1 MSGGRILE
9 YWHLH
14 QIIRSN
20 HFHLYF
26 KAITPSVDAEC
37 SWSPYSWLDMAIC
50 LVYALYHAWQGLTKQ
65 AAHGCHGHGATVL
78 YNPLELFT
86 CKGHTKSAKSWPT
99 IGPTVCLPNVFST
112 SGHFRYLQILS
123 VWVSETMTV
132 ELKGAAREQLQLLL
146 RQWAKLRSAKYAKFH
161 LDTRYT
167 SVHIGTL
174 CTLTLKWTPE
184 GISKAGHPFGPWQS
198 LASAHILTYFDHMF
212 WSTQFHIKTVLKYA
226 KMRELE
232 L

>member
-1 MSGGRILE
+1 MLNVPDRLIHDLI
-9 YWHLH
+9 W
-14 QIIRSN
+14 R
-20 HFHLYF
+20 
-26 KAITPSVDAEC
+26 
-37 SWSPYSWLDMAIC
+37 
-50 LVYALYHAWQGLTKQ
+50 YALYMPCIMLDRGKQ

-99 IGPTVCLPNVFST
+99 IQRSAQRCVYVCLPNVFSTSVT

-167 SVHIGTL
+167 SVHIGA
-174 CTLTLKWTPE
+174 LTLKWTPE

-198 LASAHILTYFDHMF
+198 LASTHILTYFDHMF
-212 WSTQFHIKTVLKYA
+212 WSTQFRI
-226 KMRELE
+226 
-232 L
+232 

>member
-1 MSGGRILE
+1 MLNVPDRLIHDLI
-9 YWHLH
+9 W
-14 QIIRSN
+14 R
-20 HFHLYF
+20 
-26 KAITPSVDAEC
+26 
-37 SWSPYSWLDMAIC
+37 
-50 LVYALYHAWQGLTKQ
+50 YALYMPCINHAWQGLTKQ

-99 IGPTVCLPNVFST
+99 IGPTVCFPNVFST

-167 SVHIGTL
+167 SVHIGTHRYTSVHYVHL
-174 CTLTLKWTPE
+174 P
-184 GISKAGHPFGPWQS
+184 SSGHRKGSPRLDIHSAPGNPWHP
-198 LASAHILTYFDHMF
+198 HIF
-212 WSTQFHIKTVLKYA
+212 WPYVLVHTIPHKDCA

>member
-1 MSGGRILE
+1 MLNVPDRLIHDLI
-9 YWHLH
+9 W
-14 QIIRSN
+14 R
-20 HFHLYF
+20 
-26 KAITPSVDAEC
+26 
-37 SWSPYSWLDMAIC
+37 
-50 LVYALYHAWQGLTKQ
+50 YALYMPCINHAWQGLTKQ

-78 YNPLELFT
+78 YKPLELFT

-99 IGPTVCLPNVFST
+99 IGPTVCFPNVFST

-167 SVHIGTL
+167 SVHIGTHRYTSVHIGTL

-198 LASAHILTYFDHMF
+198 LASAHILTICFGPHN
-212 WSTQFHIKTVLKYA
+212 ST
-226 KMRELE
+226 
-232 L
+232 

>member
-1 MSGGRILE
+1 MLNVPDRLIHDLI
-9 YWHLH
+9 W
-14 QIIRSN
+14 R
-20 HFHLYF
+20 
-26 KAITPSVDAEC
+26 
-37 SWSPYSWLDMAIC
+37 
-50 LVYALYHAWQGLTKQ
+50 YALYMPCINHAWQGLTKQ

-99 IGPTVCLPNVFST
+99 IGPTVCFPNVFST

-167 SVHIGTL
+167 SVHIGTHRYTMYTYPQVDTGRDL
-174 CTLTLKWTPE
+174 QGWTSIRPLAIP
-184 GISKAGHPFGPWQS
+184 GIR
-198 LASAHILTYFDHMF
+198 TYFDHMF
-212 WSTQFHIKTVLKYA
+212 WSTQFHIKTVLKW
-226 KMRELE
+226 ES
-232 L
+232 

>member
-167 SVHIGTL
+167 SVHYVHLPSSGHRKGSPRLDIHSAPGNPWHPHIFWHF
-174 CTLTLKWTPE
+174 LT
-184 GISKAGHPFGPWQS
+184 ICFGP
-198 LASAHILTYFDHMF
+198 HN
-212 WSTQFHIKTVLKYA
+212 ST
-226 KMRELE
+226 
-232 L
+232 